1 MINKNVRNS
10 DTVDSKRWVVQDIQP
25 EKTDLLVEEVKIS
38 PLQALLLVNRGIQD
52 PDSATRYLHS
62 RLTDLYDPYLM
73 KDMRKT
79 VTRILTAV
87 HNQEK
92 ILIYGDFDVDG
103 VTSIVVLKKTIEMLG
118 GVCDFYIPRRL
129 TDGYGLK
136 KEVVEEF
143 KNREYALVISVDC
156 GIRSFEVADFAKEV
170 GLDLIITDHHLPGD
184 RLPDVYS
191 ILNPKQDDCPYPE
204 KNLAGVGVVFKLVQA
219 LFREAGRDTD
229 AEIFI
234 NFVAIGTIADL
245 VSLTDENRIIVKY
258 GLEAL
263 RYPNNIGLNTLLD
276 MAGAKGKDITCI
288 DVAFKIAPRINAVGR
303 MGGSNAVVDLFD
315 SDDPEFVRHIVS
327 DMNRKNVLRQ
337 QEEGVILEEIEELT
351 RTHPELFTCQVLVLA
366 GENWHR
372 GVVGIVASR
381 IMERFH
387 RPTIILSV
395 ENGEA
400 HGSGRS
406 SSKFHLL
413 QALQYCDGMLIKYGG
428 HALAAGL
435 TMMTENI
442 DRFREKVNEYAAG
455 VMPPGDLVPELP
467 VDAFLELSQISFK
480 LLDEI
485 NELAPFGEGNPIPV
499 FATPNVKVY
508 SGPWLL
514 KDKHLKIKVG
524 NVLQNF
530 DAVWWK
536 KGSLFERLIYQKQIS
551 IAYSIY
557 LNEYN
562 GVSNLQLNLR
572 DIHFPADQ
580 AEA

>member
-1 MINKNVRNS
+1 M
-10 DTVDSKRWVVQDIQP
+10 VQPAQP
-25 EKTDLLVEEVKIS
+25 EVINRLADELKIS
-38 PLQALLLVNRGIQD
+38 PLQALLLNNRGIQE
-52 PDSATRYLHS
+52 PAQVWRYLHS
-62 RLTDLYDPYLM
+62 SLADLYDPYRM

-79 VTRILTAV
+79 VERVLRAV
-87 HNQEK
+87 QNREK

-118 GVCDFYIPRRL
+118 GECDFYIPQRL

-136 KEVVEEF
+136 QEAIEEF
-143 KNREYALVISVDC
+143 KNQGHTLVISVDC
-156 GIRSFEVADFAKEV
+156 GIRAFEVAEYAANI
-170 GLDLIITDHHLPGD
+170 GLDLIITDHHLPGET
-184 RLPDVYS
+184 LPRAYS
-191 ILNPKQDDCPYPE
+191 ILNPKQDDCSYPE

-219 LFREAGRDTD
+219 LLKEAGRDED
-229 AEIFI
+229 SRRFLG
-234 NFVAIGTIADL
+234 FVAIGTVADL

-258 GLEAL
+258 GLESL
-263 RYPNNIGLNTLLD
+263 RNPGNIGLNTLLE
-276 MAGAKGKDITCI
+276 MAGVKGQDISCI

-303 MGGSNAVVDLFD
+303 MGGSNAAVDLFD
-315 SDDPEFVRHIVS
+315 SLDPESVRHIVS
-327 DMNRKNVLRQ
+327 DMNRKNILRQ

-351 RTHPELFTCQVLVLA
+351 RTSPELFNERVLVLA

-387 RPTIILSV
+387 RPTIILSI
-395 ENGEA
+395 ENEEA

-406 SSKFHLL
+406 SSTFHLL
-413 QALQYCDGMLIKYGG
+413 QALQHSDRYLIKYGG

-435 TMMTENI
+435 TVLSEDI
-442 DRFREKVNEYAAG
+442 EAFRRHINDFAAR
-455 VMPPGDLVPELP
+455 VLQPGDLIPELP
-467 VDAFLELSQISFK
+467 VDAYLELSQISFK

-499 FATPNVKVY
+499 FASENVKVY

-536 KGSLFERLIYQKQIS
+536 KGNLFDRLIYQKQIS
-551 IAYSIY
+551 VAYSIF

-572 DIHFPADQ
+572 DIHFPAPPNGT
-580 AEA
+580 